1 MRRVYLVRHAAPAVR
16 PDTPSRE
23 WTLSD
28 AGIAEAQAL
37 AVRAATWGLRAVY
50 SGDEPKMRGTALILG
65 EASQAQVQVHIV
77 DAFNETRV
85 GRWIANSDEFNE
97 LVRAVFQGDPLPRG
111 VESGDEAAA
120 RFEGG
125 LRIIEQGP
133 FPAAVVSGGRVL
145 TSYLARRRRGIEDA
159 FAFWRGIPFPGWTS
173 IDLDAPQAPVLEF
186 VP

>member
-1 MRRVYLVRHAAPAVR
+1 MRRVYLVRHASPAVR
-16 PDTPSRE
+16 PDAPARE

-28 AGIAEAQAL
+28 AGIAEARAL
-37 AVRAATWGLRAVY
+37 AGRAVGWDVRAIY
-50 SGDEPKMRGTALILG
+50 SGDEPKMRGTALILA
-65 EASQAQVQVHIV
+65 EASAAPVHVV

-85 GRWIANSDEFNE
+85 GGWIANSDAFNE
-97 LVRAVFQGDPLPRG
+97 LVGAMFQGDPLPRG
-111 VESGDEAAA
+111 VESAEEAAT

-145 TSYLARRRRGIEDA
+145 TSFLARRRRGIEDA

-173 IDLDAPQAPVLEF
+173 IDLDAPDQPVAEF